1 MKSLKTILAS
11 IIVASAVS
19 STAQATV
26 ITSNSV
32 DLFWSGDWSCADYFE
47 MALFPAKY
55 VDRTGDPSRAGV
67 YYDINKSW
75 KFDKNRKNWRS
86 QGVFVP
92 EVFKELVYT
101 TDSEGNLWNSGDY
114 VETKTSTKNPNPC
127 SIY

>member
-1 MKSLKTILAS
+1 MKNLKSILAAVV
-11 IIVASAVS
+11 IASAVT

-32 DLFWSGDWSCADYFE
+32 DLVYSGDWSCADYFE

-55 VDRTGDPSRAGV
+55 VDRTGDPNRAGV

-75 KFDKNRKNWRS
+75 KFDKNRKAWKS

-114 VETKTSTKNPNPC
+114 VETKSNTKNPNPC